1 MPALWGAFLFSRI
14 WLENPAPTRSHN
26 GVWNPAWYYF
36 TVKRQSSCQL
46 DFLCP
51 KVLPPPKRGI
61 PRLRSRNRLR
71 SSASSVSFLLARRTP
86 VSPAF
91 VLFSKPNPRLE
102 SQFLSSR
109 TRSVTT
115 LTDESAGGPEPPT
128 STLWHCPTA
137 VGFTCAL
144 GTQARAGTVESWSLE
159 MGGWRVREIET

>member
-51 KVLPPPKRGI
+51 KVLPPPQEGYTQ
-61 PRLRSRNRLR
+61 
-71 SSASSVSFLLARRTP
+71 ASKQKQAEVQRKLCVLPPGQEDTSIT
-86 VSPAF
+86 AF